1 MCELGVCMCVPT
13 THPAGSLSEGS
24 HQCRTITMRSR
35 EVGSRGVLEEAEL
48 GGENKRT
55 GEKVQEKW
63 RFGKNQVGRTREK
76 QLERDGGKERL

>member
-1 MCELGVCMCVPT
+1 MCVCELGVCVCAPT

-24 HQCRTITMRSR
+24 HECRTITMRSR
-35 EVGSRGVLEEAEL
+35 EVGSRRALALDEAEL

-63 RFGKNQVGRTREK
+63 RFGKNQVGWTAGETWR
-76 QLERDGGKERL
+76 